1 MPEQISQPAGGYQL
15 EPHFDGVIGNTVPES
30 TPWWPPAR
38 QRGERPNVVV
48 IVLDDVGFAQLGCYG
63 SSIRTPA
70 IDQLAARGLR
80 YNNFHVAALCS
91 PTRASLLS
99 GRNHHSVGMG
109 FLSAFDTGF
118 PNYRAEISPAAAL
131 FPELLRDAGYG
142 TYACGKWHLT
152 PPGQMSPAGPFRSW
166 PTQRGFDRYYGFLWG
181 EDDQYTPE
189 LWYDQHH
196 VEVPDR
202 PDYHVS
208 EDLIDHSQEFLSDHL
223 TARPQDPFLLYLAF
237 GACHAPHQA
246 PAEYIAP
253 YDGAFDHGWDV
264 ERERILERQI
274 EAGIVPPETDLAPRN
289 PGVAPW
295 ASLSAEQRRLYAR
308 MQETF
313 AGFMTHT
320 DAQIARLIAFLERRS
335 VLDNTIVM
343 LLSDNG
349 ASGEGGEHGTANEYR
364 WFLQLPDP
372 LEDSIAAYGDLG
384 TPRAHNHY
392 PTGWAQAGNTP
403 LKYYKRHAYAGGVR
417 APLIIQ
423 WPAQISP
430 DPTPRRQF
438 HHVIDVA
445 PTVLELC
452 GVTAPESY
460 RGVVQQAVHGSSLR
474 YTFENPEAPSTR
486 AVQYFETA
494 GFRGIYAD
502 GYKAI
507 AAHTPG
513 QDFNQDRWELYRMS
527 DDVSECHD
535 LAAQNPDLTERLHRR
550 WWREAQRYG
559 VLPLDDRMQT
569 RMAAN
574 NPGANR
580 TAYRMLPGTRL
591 MHGTVGPTFAARE
604 FRIRATIEGRQPTD
618 QGVLLCWGRRAAGFS
633 LFVQDDAL
641 TLDFNLAGDHTVIST
656 PAGLPLGDVVLELVV
671 SRDTN
676 AIPGPTD
683 VAARAQLAANGR
695 VLTEASLPQLV
706 PRGMGTLSTQCG
718 MNSPSAISDRY
729 QAPFRYTGALQEVV
743 IDLEP
748 ADGAPTHADWLA
760 ALATQ

>member
-1 MPEQISQPAGGYQL
+1 MAKVNDQISVL
-15 EPHFDGVIGNTVPES
+15 EPGFAGRIGRTVGDS
-30 TPWWPPAR
+30 TPWWPHCRP
-38 QRGERPNVVV
+38 RGARPNVVI

-70 IDQLAARGLR
+70 IDALAAGGLR
-80 YNNFHVAALCS
+80 YSNFHVAALCS

-109 FLSAFDTGF
+109 FLAAFDTGF
-118 PNYRAEISPAAAL
+118 PNYRADIAPSAAL
-131 FPELLRDAGYG
+131 FPELLRDSGYG

-152 PPGQMSPAGPFRSW
+152 PPRQMSPAGPFQSW

-189 LWYDQHH
+189 LWYDQHRI
-196 VEVPDR
+196 EVPDR
-202 PDYHVS
+202 PHYHVS
-208 EDLIDHSQEFLSDHL
+208 EDLIDRSQEFLSDHL

-246 PAEYIAP
+246 PAEYIDS
-253 YDGAFDHGWDV
+253 YRGAFDHGWDV
-264 ERERILERQI
+264 ERERILDRQV
-274 EAGIVPPETDLAPRN
+274 EFGMVPPGTDLAPRN
-289 PGVAPW
+289 PGVAAW
-295 ASLSAEQRRLYAR
+295 DSLDEDQRRLYAR
-308 MQETF
+308 MQEAF
-313 AGFMTHT
+313 AGFLTHT
-320 DAQIARLIAFLERRS
+320 DAQIERLLEFLKRHGI
-335 VLDNTIVM
+335 LDNTVIM

-372 LEDSIAAYGDLG
+372 LEATLAAYDDLG

-403 LKYYKRHAYAGGVR
+403 FKYYKRHAYAGGVR
-417 APLIIQ
+417 APLIVRWSTGIT
-423 WPAQISP
+423 P
-430 DPTPRRQF
+430 DPLPRQQF
-438 HHVIDVA
+438 HHVIDIA

-452 GVTAPESY
+452 GVAAPDSY
-460 RGVVQQAVHGSSLR
+460 RGVAQQPVHGVSLR
-474 YTFENPEAPSTR
+474 YTFDDPGAPSRRT
-486 AVQYFETA
+486 VQYFETA

-502 GYKAI
+502 GHKAI

-513 QDFNQDRWELYRMS
+513 QDFDADRWELYRMT

-535 LAAQNPDLTERLHRR
+535 LANREPDLAERLHRR
-550 WWREAQRYG
+550 WWDEARAYG

-580 TAYRMLPGTRL
+580 TRYRMLPGTRL

-604 FRIRATIEGRQPTD
+604 FRVRAHIDGRQPAEE
-618 QGVLLCWGRRAAGFS
+618 GVLLCWGRRAAGFS

-641 TLDFNLAGDHTVIST
+641 VLDFNLAGDHTIVST
-656 PAGLPLGDVVLELVV
+656 PRGLPVGSVTFDLVV
-671 SRDTN
+671 TRHDGAS
-676 AIPGPTD
+676 PGPTEP
-683 VAARAQLAANGR
+683 AGRATLRADGKVLAE
-695 VLTEASLPQLV
+695 TSLPQLV

-718 MNSPSAISDRY
+718 MNSPSAISSRY
-729 QAPFRYTGALQEVV
+729 RAPFRYTGALREVV

-748 ADGAPTHADWLA
+748 TDGAPTHVDWLA